1 MNHVWAVTFK
11 SAEGK
16 RKMLATPEI
25 VVKGRRCIVID
36 PDHQDVRVKLHWLLF
51 GVADDDVKAALAPY
65 GNVLEV
71 TRERWRVDGCM
82 NLGTT
87 TRTAVLRLK
96 GGVTCDNIPH
106 QLRVAGETALVV
118 VPGRAPLCLRCE
130 KKGHIRKDCRAPKC
144 NVCRR
149 VGHDG
154 AHCER
159 TYAAAATPAGSDEI
173 SELRMDE
180 ADAEDA
186 VKGSTANTL
195 PLAKPESAPGGKSE
209 SSGNGEGSAANAER
223 PADQQAASSDA
234 KTVPSPAAVNEGVNK
249 EKESTEPMEDEGLPS
264 AATVKRSRENDGVD
278 QDGTGQGEQPS
289 KTVPARRSRI
299 TVKPNVPEDN
309 RRPSKPP
316 P

>member
-1 MNHVWAVTFK
+1 
-11 SAEGK
+11 
-16 RKMLATPEI
+16 
-25 VVKGRRCIVID
+25 
-36 PDHQDVRVKLHWLLF
+36 
-51 GVADDDVKAALAPY
+51 
-65 GNVLEV
+65 
-71 TRERWRVDGCM
+71 M

-149 VGHDG
+149 VAHDG

-159 TYAAAATPAGSDEI
+159 THAVAAAPAGSDEI

-180 ADAEDA
+180 ADAADA

-195 PLAKPESAPGGKSE
+195 PSAKPDSATEGKSE
-209 SSGNGEGSAANAER
+209 SSVNCEVSAANAER
-223 PADQQAASSDA
+223 PPHLQAASSEA
-234 KTVPSPAAVNEGVNK
+234 KTVPSPVAVNEYEGVNK
-249 EKESTEPMEDEGLPS
+249 EKDGQRTHGGRGNAKCRHHEKVAGERRCGPRRDRPGG
-264 AATVKRSRENDGVD
+264 AAF
-278 QDGTGQGEQPS
+278 QDG
-289 KTVPARRSRI
+289 AR
-299 TVKPNVPEDN
+299 
-309 RRPSKPP
+309 
-316 P
+316 